1 MKRNPKMW
9 VRLLA
14 MLLIASLC
22 LAMAACSETPASE
35 SEPTETTPTQPVETP
50 TEPEE
55 TEPEETEP
63 ESVLDADAVYFVN
76 TGRWPEVSAYVWSD
90 DGGEEATW
98 PGIPMTKTDL
108 VAPNGAEV
116 YTIKFDQEYD
126 NIIFNNNNK
135 GAQTPDLKMR
145 PGYVYEIKMG
155 AWYADLEEVPADS
168 GTSAEEATV
177 FYVNSLDW
185 KEVGSYAWTDGGMQ
199 AAAWPG
205 FPMTKT
211 DEVAGNGADIYSIT
225 FDQAYENVI
234 FNDNGKGAQTADL
247 KFNAGQYFD
256 GRTAK
261 WYEDPADI
269 PYVAPPVI
277 KEHTIYCVNS
287 TNWPEIRAYVWRADG
302 SQAALWSGTR
312 MTKTDK
318 VAPNGADVYVVYI
331 WDTFENIIF
340 NNGGGVQT
348 ADHKFQSGQ
357 YFDLKTNTWYEK
369 LEDIPTAEDL
379 ATDVYLAGS
388 FNGWNTSANCFQ
400 VNTPGDTVG
409 YITLSLEANTT
420 YEFKVV
426 NGGTW
431 TSTTTA
437 ITGDTTGVAFSE
449 ANGGNATITTTA
461 AGEYV
466 FAYDMNGNTLAV
478 TYPKVVYMLNSTGWE
493 AVSAYAWNNG
503 GSAVAT
509 WPGVAMTATGV
520 TANNGAQVYSIVFNQ
535 TYENIIFN
543 NGGAGAQTSDL
554 TFHADQYYDVKTDTW
569 YANLADVPGS
579 APEITDFTVYMINS
593 ANWAKVNAYA
603 WNTGSDPAA
612 AWPGASM
619 TKTETVAPNGAD
631 VYKITLDK
639 EYRNG
644 IFNNGSGTQ
653 TADLV
658 LKYGQYYDVKT
669 NTWYA
674 SLDAV
679 PGVDVLA
686 TDAFL
691 VGSFNSWNTSAN
703 EFKRNAAGDAV
714 GYLSMDLAADTTYE
728 FKIVKSGSWTS
739 TTTAITDSASDIAFS
754 NSVNDNATITTK
766 QAGTYVFAYS
776 VADGKLSVTYPVSY
790 TVYAINSTNWST
802 INAYAWVDGG
812 DPASAWPGTA
822 MTKTETVAPNGAD
835 VYAITFEEAY
845 NKLILNN
852 GSSQT
857 SDLVFNAGQYYD
869 LKTNTWYEK
878 LEDVPAGGTEP
889 QTYTVYAINS
899 TNWSRINAY
908 VWGGTGTQ
916 PSWPGLAMT
925 KTETVAPNGADVYS
939 ITFDS
944 AYSSL
949 IFNSGSSQTGDLT
962 FNAGQYYDL
971 KSSTWYEKL
980 EDVPAGGT
988 ETATYTLYVVNSGNW
1003 SAVSAY
1009 VWGGTGTQP
1018 SWPGLA
1024 MTKTETVAPNGA
1036 DVYSIT
1042 LDATYNNVIFNNK
1055 GGGAQT
1061 SDLAF
1066 NVGQYYDVKTRTWY
1080 ANLEDIPA
1088 GDPLATDVY
1097 LVGSFN
1103 GWTTTSNEFKRNA
1116 AEDTVAYV
1124 SLNLKAETAYE
1135 FKLVKAGAWYG
1146 ASAAVT
1152 ATVSALTFS
1161 TSVSG
1166 NAKMTTTV
1174 AGDYLFAYDLTSGKL
1189 SITYPTTE

>member
-1 MKRNPKMW
+1 MKRSPKMW
-9 VRLLA
+9 MRLLS

-22 LAMAACSETPASE
+22 LVMAACSETPASE
-35 SEPTETTPTQPVETP
+35 PETTDTTPTQPVETP

-63 ESVLDADAVYFVN
+63 ESALDADAVYFVN
-76 TGRWPEVSAYVWSD
+76 TGRWPEVSAYAWSD
-90 DGGEEATW
+90 DGAEEATW
-98 PGIPMTKTDL
+98 PGVPMTKTDL

-155 AWYADLEEVPADS
+155 TWYAELENVPADS

-177 FYVNSLDW
+177 FFVNSVAW

-199 AAAWPG
+199 AASWPG
-205 FPMTKT
+205 IPMTKT
-211 DEVAGNGADIYSIT
+211 DKTAGNGADIYSIT

-247 KFNAGQYFD
+247 KFHAGQYFD

-318 VAPNGADVYVVYI
+318 VAPNGADVYVVGIY
-331 WDTFENIIF
+331 DTFENIIF
-340 NNGGGVQT
+340 NNGAGVQT
-348 ADHKFQSGQ
+348 SDLVFQSGQ

-388 FNGWNTSANCFQ
+388 FNEWSTSANNFQ
-400 VNTPGDTVG
+400 INVPGETVG
-409 YITLSLEANTT
+409 YITLNLEANTT

-426 NGGTW
+426 NGGAW

-449 ANGGNATITTTA
+449 ANGDNATITTTA

-466 FAYDMNGNTLAV
+466 FAYDMDSNTLAV
-478 TYPKVVYMLNSTGWE
+478 SYPKVVYMLNSTGWE

-509 WPGVAMTATGV
+509 WPGVAMTETGV

-535 TYENIIFN
+535 AYENIIFN
-543 NGGAGAQTSDL
+543 NGGAGAQTPDL
-554 TFHADQYYDVKTDTW
+554 VFHAGQYYDVKTDTW
-569 YANLADVPGS
+569 YASLAEVPGGT
-579 APEITDFTVYMINS
+579 PEITDFTVYMINS
-593 ANWAKVNAYA
+593 ANWTNVNAYT
-603 WNTGSDPAA
+603 WNTGSDPAV
-612 AWPGASM
+612 AWPGAAM

-631 VYKITLDK
+631 VYTITLDQ

-674 SLDAV
+674 SLADV
-679 PGVDVLA
+679 PGIDAMA
-686 TDAFL
+686 TDVFLAGAFN
-691 VGSFNSWNTSAN
+691 GWSATAN
-703 EFKRNAAGDAV
+703 EFKRNAAEDAV
-714 GYLSMDLAADTTYE
+714 AYVSMELEAETAYE
-728 FKIVKSGSWTS
+728 FKIVNAGAWTS
-739 TTTAITDSASDIAFS
+739 STTAITDTVSDIAFS
-754 NSVNDNATITTK
+754 ASVNDNATITTK
-766 QAGTYVFAYS
+766 EAGTYVFAYS

-790 TVYAINSTNWST
+790 TVYAINSTNWSA
-802 INAYAWVDGG
+802 INAYIWNDGS
-812 DPASAWPGTA
+812 DPAVAWPGAA
-822 MTKTETVAPNGAD
+822 MTKTETVAPNGAE
-835 VYAITFEEAY
+835 VYVMTVEEAY
-845 NKLILNN
+845 NNLIFN
-852 GSSQT
+852 GDGAQT
-857 SDLVFNAGQYYD
+857 ANLEFKAGQYYD
-869 LKTNTWYEK
+869 LKSSTWYEK
-878 LEDVPAGGTEP
+878 LEDVPAGGET

-899 TNWSRINAY
+899 TNWSAINAY
-908 VWGGTGTQ
+908 VWGGTGAQ
-916 PSWPGLAMT
+916 PVWPGVAMT

-944 AYSSL
+944 TYNNV
-949 IFNSGSSQTGDLT
+949 IFNGGGAQTGDLT

-980 EDVPAGGT
+980 EDVPAGGG
-988 ETATYTLYVVNSGNW
+988 ETQTYTLYVVNSGNW
-1003 SAVSAY
+1003 SSVSAY
-1009 VWGGTGTQP
+1009 VWGGTGTQT
-1018 SWPGLA
+1018 SWPGVA

-1036 DVYSIT
+1036 DVYTIT
-1042 LDATYNNVIFNNK
+1042 LDATYNKVIFNNNNN
-1055 GGGAQT
+1055 GAQT
-1061 SDLAF
+1061 GDLDF
-1066 NVGQYYDVKTRTWY
+1066 NVGQYYDVKTSAWY
-1080 ANLEDIPA
+1080 ASLEEIPA

-1097 LVGSFN
+1097 LVGAFN
-1103 GWTTTSNEFKRNA
+1103 GWSTTANEFKRNA

-1124 SLNLKAETAYE
+1124 SLKLDAETDYE

-1146 ASAAVT
+1146 STSVVT

-1161 TSVSG
+1161 TSV
-1166 NAKMTTTV
+1166 NANASMTTV
-1174 AGDYLFAYDLTSGKL
+1174 AAGDYLFAYDITSGQL
-1189 SITYPTTE
+1189 SIIYPTAE